1 MQILIYDNLPF
12 LLKLCY
18 TVRKRT
24 TEIGMIESGMPMET
38 AANAVRFTL
47 GGLIFEYDPEK
58 NRKNIEKHGISFKNA
73 ARVFFDYDRIE
84 LYDEAHS
91 GDEDRYDTIGSIFAG
106 NLTVIGNLQDTQRI
120 NDILFVVYTER
131 AIIDEGGRSREVTR
145 LISARLATSFER
157 GVYMANAAD
166 MTREVINEL
175 AFTPEELKELERAR
189 TMPITFD
196 EDCPETTPER
206 AMKFRRVNPVR
217 RVAN

>member
-1 MQILIYDNLPF
+1 MFTVMQILIYDNLPF

-106 NLTVIGNLQDTQRI
+106 NLTVIGNLQDNI
-120 NDILFVVYTER
+120 
-131 AIIDEGGRSREVTR
+131 
-145 LISARLATSFER
+145 
-157 GVYMANAAD
+157 
-166 MTREVINEL
+166 
-175 AFTPEELKELERAR
+175 
-189 TMPITFD
+189 
-196 EDCPETTPER
+196 
-206 AMKFRRVNPVR
+206 
-217 RVAN
+217 